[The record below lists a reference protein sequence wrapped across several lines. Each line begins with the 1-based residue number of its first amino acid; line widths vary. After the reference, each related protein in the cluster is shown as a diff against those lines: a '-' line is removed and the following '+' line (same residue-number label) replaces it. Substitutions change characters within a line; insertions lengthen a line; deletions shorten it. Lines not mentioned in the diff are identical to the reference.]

1 MCGIVGSISHS
12 NVVPELLDGLSN
24 IEYRG
29 YDSAGISVLTPGGI
43 STVKQTGKLQ
53 ALRDLLTQQ
62 LLSGNAGIG
71 HTRWAT
77 HGEPNTRNAHPHTN
91 DHVAVV
97 HNGIIENHHE
107 LRQWLTAEGF
117 VFQSQTDTEVI
128 PHLISYYY
136 RRCNDP
142 DQSLNQALERLQ
154 GAFALGVLFND
165 DPDHI
170 YAARRGSP
178 LVLGCGDTEMSLG
191 SDTMALGNGASQVIY
206 LEEGDQARLSQQH
219 IELVDAFG
227 RSVNRK
233 RVDNDI
239 DHEHSGK
246 QNHSFY
252 MHKEIHEQPDTV
264 ARTLVHSYHLKDQ
277 LALDFMEIDRLS
289 IIACGTSYY
298 AAMVAKYWFEQ
309 LAALPVDI
317 DVASEFRYR
326 SPLMSNKGLAV
337 FISQSGETA
346 DTLAALK
353 YARSSNQKTLAIVNV
368 AASSIAREADMSVQ
382 TQAGPEIG
390 VASTKAFT
398 AQLSVLG
405 SLAIQAAQQRR
416 QFSAEMARAAFTT
429 LASVPQ
435 KLEQIL
441 SMESQFEAIGN
452 SLADVRDA
460 YFIGRGSSFP
470 IAMEGALKLKEI
482 SYIHAEGFGAG
493 ELKHGPIALIEA
505 GVPVFVIAPNN
516 DLLEK
521 TLSNMQ
527 EVVARGGRCILLGD
541 KHSLK
546 ACSSD
551 QIETIEMPESDPF
564 TCPLL
569 YVAALQ
575 LIAYYAALAKGTD
588 VDQPRNLAKSVTVE

>member
-29 YDSAGISVLTPGGI
+29 YDSAGISVQTDAGI

-53 ALRDLLTQQ
+53 ALRDLLSQQ
-62 LLSGNAGIG
+62 LVSGNAGIG

-107 LRQWLTAEGF
+107 LRQWLNAEGF
-117 VFQSQTDTEVI
+117 IFRSQTDTEVI

-136 RRCNDP
+136 SRCSDP
-142 DQSLNQALERLQ
+142 AQALNQALERLQ

-165 DPDHI
+165 DAEHI

-178 LVLGCGDTEMSLG
+178 LVLGCGEAEMSLG

-206 LEEGDQARLSQQH
+206 MEEGDQACLGQRD

-227 RSVNRK
+227 RTVSRK

-239 DHEHSGK
+239 DHEQTGK

-264 ARTLVHSYHLKDQ
+264 ARTLVHSYHLKNQ
-277 LALDFMEIDRLS
+277 LELDFMEIDRLS

-326 SPLMSNKGLAV
+326 SPLMSNHGLAV

-353 YARSSNQKTLAIVNV
+353 YARSYKQQTLAVVNV

-416 QFSAEMARAAFTT
+416 QFSPEMARAAFTT

-441 SMESQFEAIGN
+441 SMESQLEAIGN
-452 SLADVRDA
+452 SLADARDA
-460 YFIGRGSSFP
+460 YFIGRGSSYP

-493 ELKHGPIALIEA
+493 ELKHGPIALIES

-541 KHSLK
+541 KHSIK
-546 ACSSD
+546 ACGD
-551 QIETIEMPESDPF
+551 DPVECIEIPESDPF
-564 TCPLL
+564 TSPLL
-569 YVAALQ
+569 YVTALQ